1 MSGGWQRNATT
12 SFIQTYE
19 RLERY
24 WYERL
29 VCLVRRTSSQISPP
43 LTRTTACLFLAT
55 CLLITR
61 TLCLCTV
68 FVDFDLTFNYGSST
82 CMRIRLKFLWQMEK
96 HSPPLTV
103 VLAARLVEPVYYY
116 LSNCVQISCLVLRH
130 DSIRQEPNSLA
141 FHQPDFHRSHDIG
154 EYRRFKGLWRIS
166 FGVWYGPVHA
176 SLVSYCMGRYSTVT
190 WSIRTESS
198 S

>member
-1 MSGGWQRNATT
+1 MLRFWRTGRKETGFWYQLAHSTESSQSLECQFVYQYYPAIYNIMLLIHYWTCSGRFMLGQARKPEDLMSGGWQRNATT

-103 VLAARLVEPVYYY
+103 VLAAWNLYT
-116 LSNCVQISCLVLRH
+116 I
-130 DSIRQEPNSLA
+130 I
-141 FHQPDFHRSHDIG
+141 
-154 EYRRFKGLWRIS
+154 
-166 FGVWYGPVHA
+166 
-176 SLVSYCMGRYSTVT
+176 
-190 WSIRTESS
+190 
-198 S
+198 